1 MTQPAH
7 STLARVTHVLVGYS
21 PVMLGKLD
29 ALLPE
34 RSVLVLEEPAVIE
47 ARGITEAITRNPS
60 VALLL
65 PVPSQDEENPH
76 RAVEAVPRP
85 PKVRVV
91 VPVVE
96 YGVVVA
102 AALAEAWGLPGAGP
116 KAARVLR
123 DKSLLRRTAE
133 GTTIAQPAWALVE
146 GPQEVERFRS
156 AHGGECVLKPANRQ
170 ASLGVQ
176 LLGPQDDVRAAWAHT
191 TDADEAT
198 LRAQYPGTAR
208 FLAEQ
213 RLHGPE
219 VSAEVLVHEGIVGF
233 TNITA
238 KSVQDSRHPVE
249 VGHALPADLPP
260 ETVSALHGS
269 IRALVAATGFGSGVL
284 HSEWILVDGQPHL
297 VECAGRLPGGAI
309 TVLIDLAYDTHIL
322 KLLLGVLEGTGPAE
336 QLPCVTGAAVR
347 FLVAP
352 AGLVEETAGVD
363 EARNSDGVYEVHL
376 GTAPGDTVRPTT
388 SSWERAGYVI
398 ATGADAAAAARR
410 AGHAAA
416 KITIRTSVPSAE
428 GSSTGGAR

>member
-1 MTQPAH
+1 MNQSALPP
-7 STLARVTHVLVGYS
+7 LARVTHVLVGYS

-29 ALLPE
+29 ELLPE
-34 RSVLVLEEPAVIE
+34 KSVLVLEEPGVIE
-47 ARGITEAITRNPS
+47 ARGIAEAVARNPS

-65 PVPSQDEENPH
+65 PAPSQDEENPH
-76 RAVEAVPRP
+76 RAVAAVPRP
-85 PKVRVV
+85 PDVRVV

-133 GTTIAQPAWALVE
+133 GTAVAQPAWALVE
-146 GPQEVERFRS
+146 SPEQVEAFRA

-176 LLGPQDDVRAAWAHT
+176 LLGPEDDVPAAWAHT

-198 LRAQYPGTAR
+198 LRARYPGTAR

-219 VSAEVLVHEGIVGF
+219 VSLEVLVHEGIVGF
-233 TNITA
+233 ANITA

-249 VGHALPADLPP
+249 VGHALPAELPP
-260 ETVSALHGS
+260 ETVAALHES

-284 HSEWILVDGQPHL
+284 HSEWILVDGRPHL
-297 VECAGRLPGGAI
+297 VECAGRLPGGGI
-309 TVLIDLAYDTHIL
+309 TVLIDLGYDTHIL
-322 KLLLGVLEGTGPAE
+322 KLLLGVLEGTGPVE

-363 EARNSDGVYEVHL
+363 EAVDSEGVHEVHL
-376 GTAPGDTVRPTT
+376 GTAPGAVVRPTT

-398 ATGADAAAAARR
+398 ATGADAAEAARR
-410 AGHAAA
+410 AGDAAA
-416 KITIRTSVPSAE
+416 RITIRTSVPAL
-428 GSSTGGAR
+428 GGAR